1 MKGFRA
7 VLPVLAVVLMGVAW
21 SPLEATWSV
30 VAVDRDS
37 GQVIIASATC
47 VSQAALR
54 GFPSEGLM
62 DIQAIVVPG
71 VGGAVAQA
79 GVDRSRENQR
89 LIHREL
95 QAGTH
100 PEEILEMLR
109 ADPQIERRQFAI
121 LDRDGRSALFS
132 GADNLDAARAAEG
145 AVPGTGIRFTVQG
158 NILASDDVVREGVRA
173 FLETE
178 GTMADRVMAAMEG
191 ADAAGG
197 DRRCTCETEPVPD
210 AQCNGRTS
218 HVAYLLVAE
227 ADDPPGES
235 YNDGDWSLFIDVT
248 DENIAPDENANPVIT
263 LRQRYEAQKAVEEGQ
278 GPPGRGLAVPG

>member
-1 MKGFRA
+1 MKHLRRG
-7 VLPVLAVVLMGVAW
+7 LPILAATLLLGAWW
-21 SPLEATWSV
+21 SPAEATWSV
-30 VAVDRDS
+30 VAVDRES
-37 GQVIIASATC
+37 GQVIVASATC
-47 VSQAALR
+47 VSQSALR

-100 PEEILEMLR
+100 PREILEKLKD
-109 ADPQIERRQFAI
+109 DPRIEHRQFAI
-121 LDRDGRSALFS
+121 LDREGRSALFS
-132 GADNLDAARAAEG
+132 GAENLDAAQAAEG

-158 NILASDDVVREGVRA
+158 NILASDDVVADGVRA
-173 FLETE
+173 FVEAE
-178 GTMADRVMAAMEG
+178 GTMADRVMAAMEA
-191 ADAAGG
+191 ADRAGG

-210 AQCNGRTS
+210 AQCNGRSS

-248 DENIAPDENANPVIT
+248 DENIGPDENANPVIT
-263 LRQRYEAQKAVEEGQ
+263 LRQRYDAWREAEG
-278 GPPGRGLAVPG
+278 GR